1 MKTQT
6 PATAPVKFAPANRKM
21 ILSFR
26 ACREISCYA
35 GLILN
40 KVQAALVTNYYS
52 LINQEMNYIK
62 HLTGFFEKVSADYDL
77 NPTHISLYMAIFQLW
92 NQNRFQN
99 PISISRDELM
109 RISKIASTAT
119 YHKCMKDLTEREYVI
134 YKPSFNPFKGSI
146 LEVCN
151 LDFYTKPVP
160 KKELKKRSTS
170 SKNDQV
176 IKQVN
181 ERVTKQALNKHQ
193 TSSKHV
199 PYINNINNTNI
210 INLDKQEISKNE
222 KKLNFT
228 NSIFDEV
235 QESDL
240 KVEKEKQKKLREKNK
255 KKDENH
261 SSVTS
266 SGSLSRPIGIEK
278 SISKHSKP
286 TLVEAQIYFL
296 KKNFSEIE
304 AQRFFNYFESNGWL
318 VGGKT
323 KMKDWKAAARNWML
337 NTKKFGYKPN
347 TSVSKETKT
356 INLNPNHLHVT
367 NQKNYGEAL

>member
-1 MKTQT
+1 
-6 PATAPVKFAPANRKM
+6 
-21 ILSFR
+21 
-26 ACREISCYA
+26 
-35 GLILN
+35 
-40 KVQAALVTNYYS
+40 
-52 LINQEMNYIK
+52 MNYIK

-160 KKELKKRSTS
+160 KKELKKHATS

-176 IKQVN
+176 VEQVN
-181 ERVTKQALNKHQ
+181 EQLTEQALNKHQ

-199 PYINNINNTNI
+199 PYINIINNTNS
-210 INLDKQEISKNE
+210 INLAKQEISKNE
-222 KKLNFT
+222 KNSIFT

-255 KKDENH
+255 KKEEEV
-261 SSVTS
+261 SSNQSTNIS
-266 SGSLSRPIGIEK
+266 EK
-278 SISKHSKP
+278 SSSRFLKP
-286 TLVEAQIYFL
+286 TLEETQIYFL
-296 KKNFSEIE
+296 EKSFPQIE
-304 AQRFFNYFESNGWL
+304 AERFFNYFESNGWL
-318 VGGKT
+318 VGGRT

-337 NTKKFGYKPN
+337 NAKKFGDKPN
-347 TSVSKETKT
+347 TSVRTETKT

>member
-1 MKTQT
+1 
-6 PATAPVKFAPANRKM
+6 
-21 ILSFR
+21 
-26 ACREISCYA
+26 
-35 GLILN
+35 
-40 KVQAALVTNYYS
+40 
-52 LINQEMNYIK
+52 MNYIK

-160 KKELKKRSTS
+160 KKELKKRTTK

-176 IKQVN
+176 IEQVN
-181 ERVTKQALNKHQ
+181 EQLTKQALNKHQ

-210 INLDKQEISKNE
+210 INIAKQENSKNE

-240 KVEKEKQKKLREKNK
+240 KVEKEKQKCHAELVEVKLREKNK
-255 KKDENH
+255 KKDEND

-266 SGSLSRPIGIEK
+266 SGCQSRPIGK
-278 SISKHSKP
+278 LVSKFSKP
-286 TLVEAQIYFL
+286 TLEETQIYFL
-296 KKNFSEIE
+296 EKNFTEIE

-318 VGGKT
+318 VGGRT

-337 NTKKFGYKPN
+337 NAKKFSKIQQKL
-347 TSVSKETKT
+347 SVH
-356 INLNPNHLHVT
+356 P
-367 NQKNYGEAL
+367 

>member
-1 MKTQT
+1 
-6 PATAPVKFAPANRKM
+6 
-21 ILSFR
+21 
-26 ACREISCYA
+26 
-35 GLILN
+35 
-40 KVQAALVTNYYS
+40 
-52 LINQEMNYIK
+52 MNYIK

-151 LDFYTKPVP
+151 LDFYTKPVS
-160 KKELKKRSTS
+160 KKELKKHATK

-176 IKQVN
+176 IEQVD
-181 ERVTKQALNKHQ
+181 EQVTKQALNKHQ

-222 KKLNFT
+222 NKLNFT

-240 KVEKEKQKKLREKNK
+240 KIEKEKEKKLREKK
-255 KKDENH
+255 KKNFENNLVDNDL
-261 SSVTS
+261 SSRAQ
-266 SGSLSRPIGIEK
+266 SRPP
-278 SISKHSKP
+278 KP
-286 TLVEAQIYFL
+286 TLEETQIYFL
-296 KKNFSEIE
+296 EKNFTEIE

-318 VGGKT
+318 VGGRT

-337 NTKKFGYKPN
+337 NAKKFSKN
-347 TSVSKETKT
+347 ENSNSALSVRAESRT

>member
-1 MKTQT
+1 
-6 PATAPVKFAPANRKM
+6 
-21 ILSFR
+21 
-26 ACREISCYA
+26 
-35 GLILN
+35 
-40 KVQAALVTNYYS
+40 
-52 LINQEMNYIK
+52 MNYIK

-119 YHKCMKDLTEREYVI
+119 YHKCMKDLTERGYVI

-160 KKELKKRSTS
+160 KKELKKHATK
-170 SKNDQV
+170 SKNNQV
-176 IKQVN
+176 IEQVD
-181 ERVTKQALNKHQ
+181 EQLTEQALNKHQ

-199 PYINNINNTNI
+199 PYINIINNTNS

-222 KKLNFT
+222 EKLISG
-228 NSIFDEV
+228 NSNFDEV
-235 QESDL
+235 VETDL
-240 KVEKEKQKKLREKNK
+240 KVEYEKEKCHAELVEVKLREIK
-255 KKDENH
+255 KKVE
-261 SSVTS
+261 
-266 SGSLSRPIGIEK
+266 IEK
-278 SISKHSKP
+278 TKP
-286 TLVEAQIYFL
+286 TLEETQIYFL
-296 KKNFSEIE
+296 EKNFPEIE

-318 VGGKT
+318 VGGRT

-337 NTKKFGYKPN
+337 NTKKFGNKPN
-347 TSVSKETKT
+347 NSVRTETKT

>member
-1 MKTQT
+1 
-6 PATAPVKFAPANRKM
+6 
-21 ILSFR
+21 
-26 ACREISCYA
+26 
-35 GLILN
+35 
-40 KVQAALVTNYYS
+40 
-52 LINQEMNYIK
+52 MNYIK

-160 KKELKKRSTS
+160 KKELKKRTTK

-176 IKQVN
+176 IEQVN
-181 ERVTKQALNKHQ
+181 EQLTKQALNKHQ

-199 PYINNINNTNI
+199 PYINIINNTNS

-222 KKLNFT
+222 EKLISG
-228 NSIFDEV
+228 NSNFDEV
-235 QESDL
+235 
-240 KVEKEKQKKLREKNK
+240 VET
-255 KKDENH
+255 D
-261 SSVTS
+261 
-266 SGSLSRPIGIEK
+266 
-278 SISKHSKP
+278 
-286 TLVEAQIYFL
+286 
-296 KKNFSEIE
+296 
-304 AQRFFNYFESNGWL
+304 
-318 VGGKT
+318 
-323 KMKDWKAAARNWML
+323 
-337 NTKKFGYKPN
+337 
-347 TSVSKETKT
+347 
-356 INLNPNHLHVT
+356 
-367 NQKNYGEAL
+367 

>member
-1 MKTQT
+1 
-6 PATAPVKFAPANRKM
+6 
-21 ILSFR
+21 
-26 ACREISCYA
+26 
-35 GLILN
+35 
-40 KVQAALVTNYYS
+40 
-52 LINQEMNYIK
+52 MNYIK

-151 LDFYTKPVP
+151 LDFYSKPVP
-160 KKELKKRSTS
+160 KKELKKRATK

-176 IKQVN
+176 IEQVN
-181 ERVTKQALNKHQ
+181 EQVTKQALNKHQ

-210 INLDKQEISKNE
+210 INLAKQEISKNE

-261 SSVTS
+261 SSITS
-266 SGSLSRPIGIEK
+266 SDCLSRPIGIEK
-278 SISKHSKP
+278 LVSKFIKP
-286 TLVEAQIYFL
+286 TLEEAQIYFL
-296 KKNFSEIE
+296 EKNFTEIE

-318 VGGKT
+318 VGGRT

-337 NTKKFGYKPN
+337 NARKFGNKTN
-347 TSVSKETKT
+347 ASVQTEPKT
-356 INLNPNHLHVT
+356 INLNPKHLHVT

>member
-1 MKTQT
+1 
-6 PATAPVKFAPANRKM
+6 
-21 ILSFR
+21 
-26 ACREISCYA
+26 
-35 GLILN
+35 
-40 KVQAALVTNYYS
+40 
-52 LINQEMNYIK
+52 MNYIK
-62 HLTGFFEKVSADYDL
+62 HLTGFFEKVSTDYDL

-119 YHKCMKDLTEREYVI
+119 YHKCMKELTEREYVI
-134 YKPSFNPFKGSI
+134 YKPSFNPFKGSL

-160 KKELKKRSTS
+160 KKELKKHATN

-176 IKQVN
+176 IEQVD
-181 ERVTKQALNKHQ
+181 EQLTKQALNKHQ

-199 PYINNINNTNI
+199 PYINIINNTNS

-222 KKLNFT
+222 EKLISG
-228 NSIFDEV
+228 NSNFDEV
-235 QESDL
+235 VETDL
-240 KVEKEKQKKLREKNK
+240 QPELKTEIKEEMLAFDNTDKKQTEKSCQKKLREKKKSNLDSPTPTENNFETGGK
-255 KKDENH
+255 KKDEVH
-261 SSVTS
+261 L
-266 SGSLSRPIGIEK
+266 SGRAESRP
-278 SISKHSKP
+278 SKP
-286 TLVEAQIYFL
+286 TLEETQIYFL
-296 KKNFSEIE
+296 EKNFPEVE

-318 VGGKT
+318 VGGRT

-337 NTKKFGYKPN
+337 NAKKF
-347 TSVSKETKT
+347 SKNQITDAVLSSRANACPDRSGSRT

>member
-1 MKTQT
+1 
-6 PATAPVKFAPANRKM
+6 
-21 ILSFR
+21 
-26 ACREISCYA
+26 
-35 GLILN
+35 
-40 KVQAALVTNYYS
+40 
-52 LINQEMNYIK
+52 MNYIK
-62 HLTGFFEKVSADYDL
+62 HLTGFFEKVSTDYDL
-77 NPTHISLYMAIFQLW
+77 NATHISLYMAIFQLW

-160 KKELKKRSTS
+160 KKELKKHATS

-176 IKQVN
+176 IEQ
-181 ERVTKQALNKHQ
+181 VTKQALNKHQ

-199 PYINNINNTNI
+199 PYINIINNTNS
-210 INLDKQEISKNE
+210 INLDKQEILKNE
-222 KKLNFT
+222 KNSIFR

-240 KVEKEKQKKLREKNK
+240 KIEKEKEKEKKLREKK
-255 KKDENH
+255 KKNFENNLVDNDL
-261 SSVTS
+261 SSRAQA
-266 SGSLSRPIGIEK
+266 RPP
-278 SISKHSKP
+278 KP
-286 TLVEAQIYFL
+286 TLEETQIYFL
-296 KKNFSEIE
+296 EKNFSEIE

-318 VGGKT
+318 VGGRT

-337 NTKKFGYKPN
+337 NAKKFGNKPN
-347 TSVSKETKT
+347 ASVRTETKS
-356 INLNPNHLHVT
+356 INLNPNHLHVS

>member
-1 MKTQT
+1 
-6 PATAPVKFAPANRKM
+6 
-21 ILSFR
+21 
-26 ACREISCYA
+26 
-35 GLILN
+35 
-40 KVQAALVTNYYS
+40 
-52 LINQEMNYIK
+52 MNYIK
-62 HLTGFFEKVSADYDL
+62 HLTGFFEKVGADYEL
-77 NPTHISLYMAIFQLW
+77 NATHISLYMAIFQLW

-119 YHKCMKDLTEREYVI
+119 YHKCMKDLTERQYVI

-146 LEVCN
+146 LEVCK

-160 KKELKKRSTS
+160 KKELKKRLTS

-181 ERVTKQALNKHQ
+181 EQVTKQALNKHQ

-222 KKLNFT
+222 KNSIFR

-240 KVEKEKQKKLREKNK
+240 KVEKEKEMLAFDNTDKKQTEKSCQKKLREKK
-255 KKDENH
+255 KKNFENNLVDNDL
-261 SSVTS
+261 SSRAQ
-266 SGSLSRPIGIEK
+266 SRPP
-278 SISKHSKP
+278 KP
-286 TLVEAQIYFL
+286 TLEEAQIYFL
-296 KKNFSEIE
+296 EKSFSEIE

-337 NTKKFGYKPN
+337 NTKKF
-347 TSVSKETKT
+347 SKNQITESA
-356 INLNPNHLHVT
+356 LSSRAQSRESALVPNHLHVS

>member
-1 MKTQT
+1 
-6 PATAPVKFAPANRKM
+6 
-21 ILSFR
+21 
-26 ACREISCYA
+26 
-35 GLILN
+35 
-40 KVQAALVTNYYS
+40 
-52 LINQEMNYIK
+52 MNYIK

-119 YHKCMKDLTEREYVI
+119 YHKCMKDLTERGYVI

-160 KKELKKRSTS
+160 KKELKKHATK
-170 SKNDQV
+170 SKNNQV
-176 IKQVN
+176 IEQVD
-181 ERVTKQALNKHQ
+181 EQLTEQALNKHQ

-199 PYINNINNTNI
+199 PYINIINNTNS

-222 KKLNFT
+222 EKLISG
-228 NSIFDEV
+228 NSNFDEV
-235 QESDL
+235 VETDL
-240 KVEKEKQKKLREKNK
+240 KVEYEKEKCHAELVEVKLREIK
-255 KKDENH
+255 KKVE
-261 SSVTS
+261 
-266 SGSLSRPIGIEK
+266 IEK
-278 SISKHSKP
+278 TKP
-286 TLVEAQIYFL
+286 TLEETQIYFL
-296 KKNFSEIE
+296 EKNFPEIE

-318 VGGKT
+318 VGGRT

-337 NTKKFGYKPN
+337 NAKKFSKN
-347 TSVSKETKT
+347 ENSNSALSVRAEACPDRSGSRT

>member
-1 MKTQT
+1 
-6 PATAPVKFAPANRKM
+6 
-21 ILSFR
+21 
-26 ACREISCYA
+26 
-35 GLILN
+35 
-40 KVQAALVTNYYS
+40 
-52 LINQEMNYIK
+52 
-62 HLTGFFEKVSADYDL
+62 
-77 NPTHISLYMAIFQLW
+77 MAIFQLW

-160 KKELKKRSTS
+160 KKELKKRATK

-176 IKQVN
+176 IEQVN
-181 ERVTKQALNKHQ
+181 EQVTKQALNKHQ

-199 PYINNINNTNI
+199 PYINNINNTKI
-210 INLDKQEISKNE
+210 INLAKQEISKNE

-240 KVEKEKQKKLREKNK
+240 KVEKEKEKKLREKK
-255 KKDENH
+255 KKIEEAAL
-261 SSVTS
+261 SSRAQ
-266 SGSLSRPIGIEK
+266 SRPP
-278 SISKHSKP
+278 KP
-286 TLVEAQIYFL
+286 TLEEAQIYFL
-296 KKNFSEIE
+296 EKKFPEVE

-318 VGGKT
+318 VGGRT

-337 NTKKFGYKPN
+337 NTRKFSKN
-347 TSVSKETKT
+347 EEKNSTLSVRAESRT
-356 INLNPNHLHVT
+356 INLNPNHLHVS

>member
-1 MKTQT
+1 
-6 PATAPVKFAPANRKM
+6 
-21 ILSFR
+21 
-26 ACREISCYA
+26 
-35 GLILN
+35 
-40 KVQAALVTNYYS
+40 
-52 LINQEMNYIK
+52 MNYIK

-160 KKELKKRSTS
+160 KKELKKRSTK

-176 IKQVN
+176 IEQVD
-181 ERVTKQALNKHQ
+181 EQLTEQVLNKHQ

-199 PYINNINNTNI
+199 PYINIINNTNS

-222 KKLNFT
+222 EKLISG
-228 NSIFDEV
+228 NSNFDEV
-235 QESDL
+235 VETDL
-240 KVEKEKQKKLREKNK
+240 KVEKEKKLREKK
-255 KKDENH
+255 
-261 SSVTS
+261 
-266 SGSLSRPIGIEK
+266 
-278 SISKHSKP
+278 
-286 TLVEAQIYFL
+286 
-296 KKNFSEIE
+296 KKNFENNLVDNDLSSR
-304 AQRFFNYFESNGWL
+304 AQ
-318 VGGKT
+318 
-323 KMKDWKAAARNWML
+323 
-337 NTKKFGYKPN
+337 
-347 TSVSKETKT
+347 
-356 INLNPNHLHVT
+356 
-367 NQKNYGEAL
+367 

>member
-1 MKTQT
+1 
-6 PATAPVKFAPANRKM
+6 
-21 ILSFR
+21 
-26 ACREISCYA
+26 
-35 GLILN
+35 
-40 KVQAALVTNYYS
+40 
-52 LINQEMNYIK
+52 MNYIK
-62 HLTGFFEKVSADYDL
+62 HLTGFFEKVGADYEL
-77 NPTHISLYMAIFQLW
+77 NATHISLYMAIFQLW

-181 ERVTKQALNKHQ
+181 EQVTKQALNKHQ

-222 KKLNFT
+222 KNSIFR

-240 KVEKEKQKKLREKNK
+240 KVEEEKEKKLRQKKK

-266 SGSLSRPIGIEK
+266 SGSLSRPIGIEN

-286 TLVEAQIYFL
+286 TLEETQIYFL
-296 KKNFSEIE
+296 EKNFTEIE

-356 INLNPNHLHVT
+356 INLNPNHLHVS

>member
-1 MKTQT
+1 
-6 PATAPVKFAPANRKM
+6 
-21 ILSFR
+21 
-26 ACREISCYA
+26 
-35 GLILN
+35 
-40 KVQAALVTNYYS
+40 
-52 LINQEMNYIK
+52 MNYIK

-146 LEVCN
+146 LEVCK

-160 KKELKKRSTS
+160 KKELKKRATS
-170 SKNDQV
+170 SKNNQV
-176 IKQVN
+176 IEQVD
-181 ERVTKQALNKHQ
+181 EQLTKQALNKHQ

-199 PYINNINNTNI
+199 PYINIINNTNS
-210 INLDKQEISKNE
+210 INLAKQEISKNE
-222 KKLNFT
+222 KKSIFR

-235 QESDL
+235 VETDL
-240 KVEKEKQKKLREKNK
+240 KEEKKLREKK
-255 KKDENH
+255 KKVEIDK
-261 SSVTS
+261 T
-266 SGSLSRPIGIEK
+266 
-278 SISKHSKP
+278 KP
-286 TLVEAQIYFL
+286 TLEEAQIYFL
-296 KKNFSEIE
+296 EKNFTEIE

-318 VGGKT
+318 VGGRS

-337 NTKKFGYKPN
+337 NAKKFGNKTNSSRQTEP
-347 TSVSKETKT
+347 KT
-356 INLNPNHLHVT
+356 INLNPNHLHVS

>member
-1 MKTQT
+1 
-6 PATAPVKFAPANRKM
+6 
-21 ILSFR
+21 
-26 ACREISCYA
+26 
-35 GLILN
+35 
-40 KVQAALVTNYYS
+40 
-52 LINQEMNYIK
+52 MNYIK

-160 KKELKKRSTS
+160 KKELKKRTTK

-176 IKQVN
+176 IEQVN
-181 ERVTKQALNKHQ
+181 EQVTKQALNKHQ

-199 PYINNINNTNI
+199 PYINNINNTNS

-222 KKLNFT
+222 NKLNFT

-240 KVEKEKQKKLREKNK
+240 KIEKEKQKKLREKNK
-255 KKDENH
+255 KKDE
-261 SSVTS
+261 VCL
-266 SGSLSRPIGIEK
+266 SGRGVACSYKSESRP
-278 SISKHSKP
+278 SKP
-286 TLVEAQIYFL
+286 TQEETQIYFL
-296 KKNFSEIE
+296 EKNFTEIE

-318 VGGKT
+318 VGGRT

-337 NTKKFGYKPN
+337 NARKFENKTN
-347 TSVSKETKT
+347 ASVQTEPKT

>member
-1 MKTQT
+1 
-6 PATAPVKFAPANRKM
+6 
-21 ILSFR
+21 
-26 ACREISCYA
+26 
-35 GLILN
+35 
-40 KVQAALVTNYYS
+40 
-52 LINQEMNYIK
+52 MNYIK

-146 LEVCN
+146 LEVCK

-160 KKELKKRSTS
+160 KKELKKRSAK

-176 IKQVN
+176 IERVN
-181 ERVTKQALNKHQ
+181 EQVTKQALNKHQ

-210 INLDKQEISKNE
+210 INLAKQEISKNE
-222 KKLNFT
+222 KKLIFT

-235 QESDL
+235 EEKDL
-240 KVEKEKQKKLREKNK
+240 KVELKEEKKLREKK
-255 KKDENH
+255 KKVE
-261 SSVTS
+261 
-266 SGSLSRPIGIEK
+266 IEK
-278 SISKHSKP
+278 SKP
-286 TLVEAQIYFL
+286 TLEETQIYFL
-296 KKNFSEIE
+296 EKKFPEVE

-318 VGGKT
+318 VGGRT

-337 NTKKFGYKPN
+337 NTKKF
-347 TSVSKETKT
+347 TKNQIT
-356 INLNPNHLHVT
+356 DSALSSRAQSRESLLVPNHLHVT

>member
-1 MKTQT
+1 
-6 PATAPVKFAPANRKM
+6 
-21 ILSFR
+21 
-26 ACREISCYA
+26 
-35 GLILN
+35 
-40 KVQAALVTNYYS
+40 
-52 LINQEMNYIK
+52 MNYIK

-160 KKELKKRSTS
+160 KKELKKHATK
-170 SKNDQV
+170 SKNNQV
-176 IKQVN
+176 IEQVN
-181 ERVTKQALNKHQ
+181 EQVTKQALNKHQ

-210 INLDKQEISKNE
+210 INLAKQEISKNE
-222 KKLNFT
+222 KKINFT
-228 NSIFDEV
+228 NSIFEEV

-255 KKDENH
+255 KKDEAPLSNRAVAC
-261 SSVTS
+261 SDKSE
-266 SGSLSRPIGIEK
+266 SRP
-278 SISKHSKP
+278 SKP
-286 TLVEAQIYFL
+286 TLEETQIYFL
-296 KKNFSEIE
+296 EKNFPEIE

-318 VGGKT
+318 VGGRT

-337 NTKKFGYKPN
+337 NTKKFKSRHPELVEG
-347 TSVSKETKT
+347 
-356 INLNPNHLHVT
+356 LNPNHLHVT

>member
-1 MKTQT
+1 
-6 PATAPVKFAPANRKM
+6 
-21 ILSFR
+21 
-26 ACREISCYA
+26 
-35 GLILN
+35 
-40 KVQAALVTNYYS
+40 
-52 LINQEMNYIK
+52 MNYIK
-62 HLTGFFEKVSADYDL
+62 HLTGFFEKVSTDYDL
-77 NPTHISLYMAIFQLW
+77 NATHISLYMAIFQLW

-160 KKELKKRSTS
+160 KKELKKHATS

-176 IKQVN
+176 IEQVN
-181 ERVTKQALNKHQ
+181 EQVTKQALNKHQ

-199 PYINNINNTNI
+199 PYINIINNTNS
-210 INLDKQEISKNE
+210 INLDKQEILKNE
-222 KKLNFT
+222 KNLISGNSNF
-228 NSIFDEV
+228 NEV
-235 QESDL
+235 KELDL

-278 SISKHSKP
+278 PFSKQSKP
-286 TLVEAQIYFL
+286 TLEETQIYFL
-296 KKNFSEIE
+296 EKSFPEIE

-337 NTKKFGYKPN
+337 NTKKFGNKTN
-347 TSVSKETKT
+347 ASNLTESKT
-356 INLNPNHLHVT
+356 INLNPNHLHVS

>member
-1 MKTQT
+1 
-6 PATAPVKFAPANRKM
+6 
-21 ILSFR
+21 
-26 ACREISCYA
+26 
-35 GLILN
+35 
-40 KVQAALVTNYYS
+40 
-52 LINQEMNYIK
+52 MNYIK

-77 NPTHISLYMAIFQLW
+77 NPTHISLYMAVFQLW

-160 KKELKKRSTS
+160 KKELKKHATK

-176 IKQVN
+176 IEQVD
-181 ERVTKQALNKHQ
+181 EQLTEQALNKHQ

-199 PYINNINNTNI
+199 PYINIINNTNS
-210 INLDKQEISKNE
+210 INLAKQEISKNE
-222 KKLNFT
+222 NKLNFT

-240 KVEKEKQKKLREKNK
+240 KIENEKEMLAFDKTDKKQTEKSCQKKLRQKKK

-261 SSVTS
+261 STVTS
-266 SGSLSRPIGIEK
+266 SGVEK
-278 SISKHSKP
+278 LVSKFLKP
-286 TLVEAQIYFL
+286 TLEETQIYFL
-296 KKNFSEIE
+296 EKNFPEIE

-318 VGGKT
+318 VGGRT

-337 NTKKFGYKPN
+337 NAKKFGNKPN
-347 TSVSKETKT
+347 NSVRTETKT